1 MPLYE
6 RIALYSIA
14 DVAVVTATRDGMN
27 LMPYEYIVC
36 REAAT
41 EPSMMVVSEFVGCS
55 PSLSGAIRVNPWSIE
70 AVRDGIYAAIRLSE
84 AERGL
89 RHQKHWKYVK
99 EHTVSFWAGSFISD
113 LERMTR
119 EHGKMQCYDLG
130 FALDTFRMVSLKSGF
145 KRLGTSTSF
154 LGWTGGWTGGVD
166 GERSDPSTPQSS
178 PLRGDRG
185 AQRSAYPTR
194 SQVFLRGGRERS
206 DRPLVLHPSSPTPLS
221 GPHPTS
227 TLPHTPPLLSLI
239 RISLHEPLARR
250 SPHGAGQELGGAG
263 GT

>member
-154 LGWTGGWTGGVD
+154 LGREGGVD
-166 GERSDPSTPQSS
+166 GWVGRVGGLVGWT
-178 PLRGDRG
+178 G
-185 AQRSAYPTR
+185 SAATR
-194 SQVFLRGGRERS
+194 PPHNHR
-206 DRPLVLHPSSPTPLS
+206 LS
-221 GPHPTS
+221 GVTGEHSAPR
-227 TLPHTPPLLSLI
+227 TPPVL
-239 RISLHEPLARR
+239 RCF
-250 SPHGAGQELGGAG
+250 
-263 GT
+263 